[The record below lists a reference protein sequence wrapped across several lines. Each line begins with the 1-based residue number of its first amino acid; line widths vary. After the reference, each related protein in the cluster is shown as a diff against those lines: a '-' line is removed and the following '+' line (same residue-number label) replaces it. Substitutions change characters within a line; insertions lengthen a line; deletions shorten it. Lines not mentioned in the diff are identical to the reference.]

1 MRFSRSRRRGIALML
16 DMTPMIDI
24 VFLLLIFFLWTM
36 QQVQDSRME
45 LDLPQEQGEQAE
57 RTEQAGLILNLL
69 PDGTIV
75 EGDEVVSLER
85 LKVLALAA
93 MDGNASQPATLRPLV
108 RADRNAPAERLNQ
121 IMNVLRQS
129 GLSGIRLATSPTR

>member
-1 MRFSRSRRRGIALML
+1 ML

-36 QQVQDSRME
+36 QLVQDSRME

-57 RTEQAGLILNLL
+57 LTEQAGLILNLL
-69 PDGTIV
+69 SDGTII

-93 MDGNASQPATLRPLV
+93 VDGNASQPASLRPLI
-108 RADRNAPAERLNQ
+108 RADRNAPTERLNQ